1 MKKVGLL
8 YREKLI
14 EQLIN
19 NWQEAQA
26 CIFIGFDNVTAL
38 AFNKLRAELR
48 KDSTSILVSK
58 NSLTRRALGEVNISD
73 ADDLLK
79 GSTGIVVVKGEEL
92 PKVCKTI
99 IEFSKENTGLI
110 LKGGYMGEKKLDQA
124 VLVSLSKLPP
134 REILLAQAIMTMAM
148 PLTGFVAIMNNVIL
162 KFVWLVEEIKNK
174 KPAN

>member
-14 EQLIN
+14 EQVVD
-19 NWQEAQA
+19 NWRQAQA
-26 CIFIGFDNVTAL
+26 CIFISFDKVTAL
-38 AFNKLRAELR
+38 AFNQLRTKLRN
-48 KDSTSILVSK
+48 DSTSILVSK

-79 GSTGIVVVKGEEL
+79 GATGMVIVKGEEL

-99 IEFSKENTGLI
+99 IEFSKENTGLV

-124 VLVSLSKLPP
+124 DLVNLSSLPS
-134 REILLAQAIMTMAM
+134 REVLLAQAIMTMAM
-148 PLTGFVAIMNNVIL
+148 PLTGFVATMNNIIL